1 MSDTYILAED
11 GKTPIICN
19 DPIIWGAWLKNAD
32 RHVDKTEKGDIKVST
47 VFLGLDHG
55 MGNLPILFE
64 TMIFGGEN
72 DEEQWRYSTW
82 EEAEEGHRKAC
93 IIAFG
98 ETEEK
103 VEVEEEIIIDYN
115 KIYKTLKEKGL

>member
-19 DPIIWGAWLKNAD
+19 DAVIWATWLKNAD
-32 RHVDKTEKGDIKVST
+32 RHVAKTKKGDVKVST

-55 MGNLPILFE
+55 IGDPPILFE
-64 TMIFGGEN
+64 TMIFGGDHDN
-72 DEEQWRYSTW
+72 DQWRYSTW
-82 EEAEEGHRKAC
+82 EEAVQGHKLAC
-93 IIAFG
+93 SFAFG
-98 ETEEK
+98 EFEEK
-103 VEVEEEIIIDYN
+103 VEVEEKVIIDYN

>member
-19 DPIIWGAWLKNAD
+19 DPVKWATWFS
-32 RHVDKTEKGDIKVST
+32 KTDIFISKTIKGDVRVST
-47 VFLGLDHG
+47 VFLGMDYG
-55 MGNLPILFE
+55 MDFPLLFE
-64 TMIFGGEN
+64 TMIFGREN
-72 DEEQWRYSTW
+72 NDDPWRYSTW

-115 KIYKTLKEKGL
+115 KIYKTLKKKGL

>member
-19 DPIIWGAWLKNAD
+19 DPVLWATCFS
-32 RHVDKTEKGDIKVST
+32 KTDIFISKTIKGDVRVST
-47 VFLGLDHG
+47 VFLGMDYG
-55 MGNLPILFE
+55 MDFPLLFE
-64 TMIFGGEN
+64 TMIFGREN
-72 DEEQWRYSTW
+72 DDDPWRYSTW

-98 ETEEK
+98 EFEEK
-103 VEVEEEIIIDYN
+103 VEVKEEVIIDYN
-115 KIYKTLKEKGL
+115 KIYKILKEKGL